1 MRIGIDIDG
10 VLTDIEQY
18 QLDCGSKYV
27 SEHFNKSVIN
37 GEKYETTDI
46 FEINDDI
53 DNDFWT
59 EYLPKYASE
68 EPARKYASEVIKK
81 LKNDGNEI
89 YIITARYLTDRDDEL
104 GINMRKTVKKWL
116 SDNKI
121 YYDKLIFS
129 PEDKLI
135 VCMDNNIDIM
145 IEDKVDNINK
155 ISSKIPVICFNAGY
169 NRQCKG
175 NNIYRCYAWYD
186 IYNVIKKLNVK

>member
-27 SEHFNKSVIN
+27 SEHFNKGVIN
-37 GEKYETTDI
+37 GEEYETTDI
-46 FEINDDI
+46 FGIDNNM

-68 EPARKYASEVIKK
+68 EPARKYASEVIQK

-104 GINMRKTVKKWL
+104 GIRMRETVKKWL

-121 YYDKLIFS
+121 YYDELIFS
-129 PEDKLI
+129 PEDKLEI
-135 VCMDNNIDIM
+135 CKENSINLM

-155 ISSKIPVICFNAGY
+155 ISHEIPVICFHAGY
-169 NRQCKG
+169 NKRCIG
-175 NNIYRCYAWYD
+175 TNIIRCYSWYD
-186 IYNVIKKLNVK
+186 IYNKIKNM